1 MVAEDLREYIEK
13 LDALGRLTRVKT
25 EVDPE
30 LEVAEVLRRAVSTKL
45 GKAILFENVKGSE
58 MRVLGNAFGSEE
70 LLRLALG
77 VQSFSEIGEKIDAL
91 LNTEVPRGLVET
103 IRSLPKLKEIAG
115 IAPRIVKSG
124 PVKEVV
130 ETDDATLESLPA
142 LKVWPRDGGK
152 FITFPLVVTKDP
164 DSQKVN
170 IGVYRMQLFDKKTTA
185 MHWQMHRSSALAFKQ
200 LEKQGKRIEV
210 AVVIGADPATIFTAV
225 APVPDAFDEYLF
237 TGFLRGKGLDL
248 VKCETVDLEVPAKAE
263 IVLEGYVNP
272 GEYRLEGPFG
282 DHTGYYTPQDNYPV
296 FHLTALTR
304 RIDPVY
310 LTTVV
315 GKPIQEDAF
324 LASAAGAVFSSPLK
338 LLLPELV
345 DIYLP
350 PEGVFTNL
358 AIVSIK
364 KRYPGHA
371 KKVMMALWGMPQ
383 LMFLKMIVVFD
394 DDVNIRN
401 LSEVIWAMT
410 TRTDPAR
417 DTVIIPN
424 AVTDT
429 LDHASPLPNFGSK
442 MGIDATKKWKEEG
455 YNREWPEVVETDD
468 KTKRLV
474 DSKWKEYFKS

>member
-1 MVAEDLREYIEK
+1 LVAEDLREYIEK

-358 AIVSIK
+358 AIVS
-364 KRYPGHA
+364 
-371 KKVMMALWGMPQ
+371 
-383 LMFLKMIVVFD
+383 
-394 DDVNIRN
+394 N
-401 LSEVIWAMT
+401 
-410 TRTDPAR
+410 
-417 DTVIIPN
+417 
-424 AVTDT
+424 
-429 LDHASPLPNFGSK
+429 
-442 MGIDATKKWKEEG
+442 
-455 YNREWPEVVETDD
+455 
-468 KTKRLV
+468 
-474 DSKWKEYFKS
+474 